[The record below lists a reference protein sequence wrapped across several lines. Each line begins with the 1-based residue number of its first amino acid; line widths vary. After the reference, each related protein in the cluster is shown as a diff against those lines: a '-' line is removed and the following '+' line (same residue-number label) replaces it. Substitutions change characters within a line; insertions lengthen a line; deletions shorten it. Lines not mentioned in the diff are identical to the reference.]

1 MTIPDPAAV
10 LEEAIGLAKRGAL
23 ADAERVLRVLL
34 NGEPEFARA
43 HNVLGVVEMQQGR
56 HPEAEASLLRAA
68 RLAPED
74 ARPHVNLGS
83 LYGLLRRPA
92 DAEKHLREA
101 IRLDPGHA
109 AAHFNLAAIL
119 QVEGRIEEAEAAYER
134 AIDLAPTDAE
144 AHYRLAG
151 IRLLKYRFAD
161 AEAGLKEAIRL
172 RPDFGAAHGDLALIF
187 LETGRCAAAQASCL
201 EAIRLDPRH
210 LVAWSN
216 HVMAAQYDADATDE
230 ALLAHARQAGQAM
243 QAAAARIPAWQAP
256 PAVRSGAAPRIG
268 IVSAD
273 LHRHPVGL
281 LLWPV
286 LRELHSSGVNLSLY
300 SNGNVVDD
308 VSRELQR
315 LGHWSSIKDQSDDE
329 VCKRIRGDDLDIL
342 IDLAGHTGSNRLAIF
357 AARAAPVQLSW
368 IGYFAT
374 TGTPNMDFVLMDPWH
389 APAGCESQFTERI
402 LRMPHT
408 RFCFQPVAG
417 APPVAPQP
425 PSAARR
431 PVTFGCFN
439 NVAKINDRVIAAWS
453 RVLKGVPGSKLA
465 LKWRTFADA
474 SFRIAFAARLK
485 RAGIGPERIELRR
498 AGDYSAMLA
507 EYGDIDIALD
517 TFPFTGGQTSFDAT
531 WMGVPVVTLAG
542 HRPVGR
548 QTLSILGNLGMEDLA
563 AGDEDGYVARAIS
576 LADDPARLAAYR
588 AGIRERMRASPLMQ
602 PADFA
607 RAFLAVLRDASGAV

>member
-1 MTIPDPAAV
+1 MNPDPAKV
-10 LEEAIGLAKRGAL
+10 LEEAIGLAQRGAL
-23 ADAERVLRVLL
+23 ADAERVLRDLL
-34 NGEPEFARA
+34 TANPEFARA

-83 LYGLLRRPA
+83 LYGVLRRPA

-101 IRLDPGHA
+101 IGLDPGNVG
-109 AAHFNLAAIL
+109 AHFNLAAIL
-119 QVEGRIEEAEAAYER
+119 QAEGRIDDAEGAYER

-151 IRLLKYRFAD
+151 LRLLKYRFAE

-172 RPDFGAAHGDLALIF
+172 RPDFGVAHGDLALIF
-187 LETGRCAAAQASCL
+187 LETGRCAEAQASSL
-201 EAIRLDPRH
+201 EAARLNPHH

-216 HVMAAQYDADATDE
+216 HVMAAQYDPDATDE

-243 QAAAARIPAWQAP
+243 QAAAARMPAWQAP
-256 PAVRSGAAPRIG
+256 PAARAAAAPRIG

-286 LRELHSSGVNLSLY
+286 LRELQRSGVAVSLY

-308 VSRELQR
+308 VSQELQR
-315 LGHWSSIKDQSDDE
+315 LGQWTSIKDQSDDD
-329 VCKRIRGDDLDIL
+329 VCKRIRDNRPDVL
-342 IDLAGHTGSNRLAIF
+342 IDLAGHTGSNRLAVF

-368 IGYFAT
+368 LGYFAT

-389 APAGCESQFTERI
+389 APAGCENQFTEQV

-431 PVTFGCFN
+431 HVTFGCFN

-498 AGDYSAMLA
+498 AGDYPAMLA

-563 AGDEDGYVARAIS
+563 ADSEDAYVVRAVA
-576 LADDPARLAAYR
+576 LANDPARLADYR
-588 AGIRERMRASPLMQ
+588 ASIRDRMRASPLMQ
-602 PADFA
+602 APEFAD
-607 RAFLAVLRDASGAV
+607 AFLALLRGASGPV